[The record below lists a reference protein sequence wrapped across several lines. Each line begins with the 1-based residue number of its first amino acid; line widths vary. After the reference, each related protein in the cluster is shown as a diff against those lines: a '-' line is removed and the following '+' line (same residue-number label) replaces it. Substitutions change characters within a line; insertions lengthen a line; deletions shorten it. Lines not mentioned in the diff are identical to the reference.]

1 MTEPKLQPNASLED
15 LRRSIDKIDA
25 QIHDLLMARAEIAET
40 LGQWKRQAGVN
51 GAFFRPGREAQILR
65 QVAARHKGALP
76 VEAILSIWRTMVSAY
91 LRLQWPFAVVTVED
105 AGVRDLARRHFGA
118 ATPIRAVANAAAAID
133 AVAGGEAVLAAVGD
147 PSQDGWWLN
156 PLFCTPSGPRI
167 VARLPVFGPAAPAA
181 FVIAKDMPDDSG
193 DDLTLLV
200 ILGLAD
206 EAAARLPLD
215 LSPLATYKAPDGKT
229 ALLAAAPGLS
239 HDTAALEQTLG
250 GKAYVVGGYARPL
263 DLLRP

>member
-1 MTEPKLQPNASLED
+1 MTEPKPSANASLED

-25 QIHDLLMARAEIAET
+25 QIHNLLMARAEIVET
-40 LGQWKRQAGVN
+40 LGQRKRQAGGN

-65 QVAARHKGALP
+65 QVAERHHGSLP
-76 VEAILSIWRTMVSAY
+76 ADAVLSLWRTMVSAY
-91 LRLQWPFAVVTVED
+91 LRLQWPFEVITVED

-118 ATPIRAVANAAAAID
+118 ATPIKTAATAKDAIA
-133 AVAGGEAVLAAVGD
+133 AVAGDGAVLAVVGD
-147 PSQDGWWLN
+147 PGQEAWWLN
-156 PLFCTPSGPRI
+156 PLFRTPSGPRI
-167 VARLPVFGPAAPAA
+167 VARLPVFGPASPAA
-181 FVIAKDMPDDSG
+181 FVLAKEMPDTSG

-200 ILGLAD
+200 ILNLAD

-239 HDTAALEQTLG
+239 HDIAALEQSLD

-263 DLLRP
+263 DLSRP